1 MSVLQGF
8 PLVSQLTQIT
18 SDGRVSENAPYD
30 CVAASIGAAILWYE
44 GKSQWDSSINPDLL
58 KDAAYGENWKNQG
71 TAASAYVAYV
81 ASLGYKLYS
90 INGLVGQLPVLAH
103 EYLAK
108 NLPVIFTER
117 DPYVPASYGWSHV
130 CVWFSDSPGQ
140 LTALDPY
147 IGRPITRS
155 DQEWVT
161 ELIGNELWI
170 VEKIEEENVQIDIT
184 NPGVAHYFTALSA
197 TAWQCN
203 AYGHSVVHDGILN
216 FYKQYGNAALCG
228 LTNIGLPKSNEVV
241 ISQDPYIVL
250 QWFERG
256 VVVWDPA
263 HKFDNPPGSGPA
275 YMAQLYND
283 GPATDPRL
291 VSARQQIQQLQ
302 AQLAAQPPS
311 QNPQAGQALVDMQQI
326 KAISGKY

>member
-1 MSVLQGF
+1 LSTLLNF
-8 PLVSQLTQIT
+8 PMVSQLTQIT
-18 SDGRVSENAPYD
+18 SDGRPSENAPYD
-30 CVAASIGAAILWYE
+30 CVAASIGAAILWYQ
-44 GKSQWDSSINPDLL
+44 GKSQWDQDINPDKL

-90 INGLVGQLPVLAH
+90 VNGLVGQLPGLAH

-130 CVWFSDSPGQ
+130 CVWYSDSPGQ

-147 IGRPITRS
+147 IGKPITRS

-170 VEKIEEENVQIDIT
+170 VEEENVTIDIS
-184 NPGVAHYFTALSA
+184 NPAVATYYKPLNDHQWQCIQTGKILQYGVLSA
-197 TAWQCN
+197 
-203 AYGHSVVHDGILN
+203 
-216 FYKQYGNAALCG
+216 YKTWGNSGLCG
-228 LTNIGLPKSNEVV
+228 LTYLGLVLSNEYAIDPVKYPGVV
-241 ISQDPYIVL
+241 IVF
-250 QWFERG
+250 FERG
-256 VVVWDPA
+256 VLIYDPK
-263 HKFDNPPGSGPA
+263 HLLDNPPGAGSVYAAHLYSGPG
-275 YMAQLYND
+275 Q
-283 GPATDPRL
+283 DPRL
-291 VSARQQIQQLQ
+291 ATAYQQIQQLQ
-302 AQLAAQPPS
+302 AQLAAQPPA

-326 KAISGKY
+326 KAIAGKY